1 MGRAG
6 LEEYLQRLLG
16 YSLEGGNPER
26 IVLLLYG
33 IGWNGKSTLLKTVRA
48 VLGDY
53 AKRVDK
59 KTFLDSGDGG
69 TASPYLAQL
78 PGLRFIYASE
88 TEEGNRVAVGLLK
101 DMTGDE
107 PVQPRA
113 LYRDPIEF
121 TPEFTPWIGTN
132 EKPELPA
139 KDQATWD
146 RVRAIPFDAR
156 VSDEDIDVNLG
167 DELLEEGEGI
177 LAWLVEGH
185 RKYCEDPGPD
195 KFRTPDVVLNANK
208 EYREEM
214 DDFAGF
220 LAYLEDAEAEGC
232 GIDWCRT
239 PLRERS
245 EMWARQNDAPAL
257 NARRFKAQM
266 EAHGYKVK
274 GERHTWRRDGWTSS
288 DDADLAASL
297 EFDGI

>member
-1 MGRAG
+1 M
-6 LEEYLQRLLG
+6 
-16 YSLEGGNPER
+16 
-26 IVLLLYG
+26 
-33 IGWNGKSTLLKTVRA
+33 
-48 VLGDY
+48 
-53 AKRVDK
+53 
-59 KTFLDSGDGG
+59 
-69 TASPYLAQL
+69 
-78 PGLRFIYASE
+78 
-88 TEEGNRVAVGLLK
+88 
-101 DMTGDE
+101 
-107 PVQPRA
+107 
-113 LYRDPIEF
+113 
-121 TPEFTPWIGTN
+121 
-132 EKPELPA
+132 
-139 KDQATWD
+139 
-146 RVRAIPFDAR
+146 
-156 VSDEDIDVNLG
+156 NLG

>member
-1 MGRAG
+1 VVPSCWR
-6 LEEYLQRLLG
+6 
-16 YSLEGGNPER
+16 
-26 IVLLLYG
+26 
-33 IGWNGKSTLLKTVRA
+33 STLLKTIRA
-48 VLGDY
+48 ILKDY

-59 KTFLDSGDGG
+59 KTFLGSGDGG
-69 TASPYLAQL
+69 TASPYLALL
-78 PGLRFIYASE
+78 PGLRFIYTSE
-88 TEEGNRVAVGLLK
+88 TEEGTRIAVGLVK

-107 PVQPRA
+107 PIQARA
-113 LYRDPIEF
+113 LYRSPIEF
-121 TPEFTPWIGTN
+121 WPECTPWIGTN
-132 EKPELPA
+132 EKPEISA
-139 KDQATWD
+139 KDQAIWD
-146 RVRAIPFDAR
+146 RIRLVPFDAR
-156 VSDEDIDVNLG
+156 VADEDINENLG

-185 RKYCEDPGPD
+185 RKYCEDPSPD
-195 KFRTPDVVLNANK
+195 KLRTPDVVVNANE

-220 LAYLEDAEAEGC
+220 LTYLEDGEASGWS
-232 GIDWCRT
+232 IDWSRGR
-239 PLRERS
+239 LRDRYET
-245 EMWARQNDAPAL
+245 WAKENDAPPL